1 MFQLLQAKV
10 VENSN
15 IMVQQGKIYLVMTIV
30 TIILVG
36 LFIYVASVDKKITT
50 LDFYFVQS
58 KKN

>member
-1 MFQLLQAKV
+1 MFQLLQAKAV
-10 VENSN
+10 DNSG

-50 LDFYFVQS
+50 LENNAKD
-58 KKN
+58 